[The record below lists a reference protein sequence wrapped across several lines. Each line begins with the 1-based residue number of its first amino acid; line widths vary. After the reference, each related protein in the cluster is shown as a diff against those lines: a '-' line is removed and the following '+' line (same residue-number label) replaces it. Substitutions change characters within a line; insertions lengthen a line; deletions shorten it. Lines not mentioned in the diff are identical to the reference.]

1 MSSTPP
7 PLSSASSETNSP
19 SPTTPLTELKADPS
33 DTLQFLLQ
41 TMAQAHSQA
50 NAIHSL
56 PTATQGS
63 ADSSFDSSSEP
74 DWASISAW
82 AQHPQHDAK
91 FDLNSDFNFSLPMD
105 LDFDQNMAVDPSALH
120 FTTIFDQSAFSMPPN
135 EGSFLMSNEMVP
147 NNQMLFPH
155 PPAEEQPSWPP
166 SHPDSRSGRRLSIT
180 SSSSSSGAS
189 LSPVMEP
196 ASAVGCSP
204 PSEVN
209 LNDPASELAQ
219 RVRQMAGV
227 TLAVPVSAQVQQL
240 AAAGGQS
247 KLPIPRLKQP
257 STSAPA
263 PKRVQKASPPPAAD
277 LETPTASSSTSSPS
291 ASPPAEQAQSPQ
303 SDTPSAAPTQT
314 VIGRP
319 KTSHTTIERR
329 YRTNLNARITGLKQ
343 SVPALRVL
351 EIKAGEPSPYND
363 VVDSRGF
370 VDGVKVARK
379 MSKANILGKATEY
392 IRMDRV
398 LKKREARLKREQD
411 GLKSLIGGLVG
422 GPALL
427 KEWERE
433 WRERFGGEEKDEI
446 EDDDNAGSDDDEGDG
461 DDSDGEDDE
470 GRARKKAKVAKPPK
484 KEKPYRPPPPPPAP
498 GVPGAVPEK
507 RKRGRPRKNPLPTP
521 AASIAP
527 SPVIPS
533 TPATMSSVFPAE
545 QPMQDP
551 FGQPMQTQQAPAQ
564 QYLLAVFAFF
574 SVFNSPLTGSHRP
587 HASQPH
593 AHHGTVLTP
602 HSPTQTQVPIATS
615 SGYGLHEVVQA
626 AHLLVST
633 LVFFYVLVPWLS
645 SVLRQSGVLLR
656 LSSAFSRT
664 GKTGFAAA
672 SPLDSKHKART
683 RAALTEALSPAA
695 RGSHH
700 EPAHLRAALGVTTG
714 VLGLLQSVIKAA
726 RRDRGIELNQLEQR
740 AWVRLGELI
749 AFDGSVGATTR
760 LQTFWCMSWHI
771 STFAASTTDLSTLAL
786 IIRPVSASKAS
797 ELWERARKREFL
809 RAHEKIVLNNMTV
822 EDAADWLAKWRKWHD
837 TERKGRCTAC
847 EKRTPL
853 GVLAAILIR
862 ERLRK
867 HAASLF
873 VRTVVRA
880 EDASRRANSAYD
892 SEDECEE
899 EPLYTFDAEKDFQE
913 EQERKETVEAGKSIG
928 GRTAELAILLER
940 IWDTGFYTPDDALPA
955 PRRRSGSDASA
966 DSPDVDAD
974 CEDEEDLASQDE
986 AEIRALLTATLIYR
1000 RIFPSAI
1007 PGAPACVL
1015 SPPPSPSR
1023 RNARLH
1029 MALRTALGSPAFEY
1043 GCAADGSAS
1052 GRLEDPELG
1061 AALEDARDRVVDMLV
1076 EFEKACRRGE
1086 RSFDD

>member
-1 MSSTPP
+1 MSTPP
-7 PLSSASSETNSP
+7 PLSSSSSSTNSP
-19 SPTTPLTELKADPS
+19 SPTTPHTELKSDPS
-33 DTLQFLLQ
+33 DTLELLLQ
-41 TMAQAHSQA
+41 TMAHAQSQAHTQ
-50 NAIHSL
+50 
-56 PTATQGS
+56 QGS
-63 ADSSFDSSSEP
+63 DSSFESNNEP
-74 DWASISAW
+74 DWTQLSAW
-82 AQHPQHDAK
+82 TQPQDQK
-91 FDLNSDFNFSLPMD
+91 FDLSSDFNFSLPMD
-105 LDFDQNMAVDPSALH
+105 LDFDQSMVVDPSALH
-120 FTTIFDQSAFSMPPN
+120 FNTIFDQSAFTMPAG
-135 EGSFLMSNEMVP
+135 EGSFMMSNEMAP
-147 NNQMLFPH
+147 NSQLLYPDS
-155 PPAEEQPSWPP
+155 EESSSWPQ
-166 SHPDSRSGRRLSIT
+166 SHPDSHTGRRLSIT

-196 ASAVGCSP
+196 AASVSSSP

-209 LNDPASELAQ
+209 LTDPASELAQ

-240 AAAGGQS
+240 AAAGGQA

-257 STSAPA
+257 SAPAPA
-263 PKRVQKASPPPAAD
+263 PKRSPKTSPPPEAD
-277 LETPTASSSTSSPS
+277 LSASSTPSSS
-291 ASPPAEQAQSPQ
+291 DQAQSPSSDVQ
-303 SDTPSAAPTQT
+303 SMPPTQT

-363 VVDSRGF
+363 IVDSRGF

-392 IRMDRV
+392 IRV

-411 GLKSLIGGLVG
+411 GLKSLISGLVG

-446 EDDDNAGSDDDEGDG
+446 EGEDAGASDDEDGDG

-484 KEKPYRPPPPPPAP
+484 KEKPYRPPPPPPVP

-507 RKRGRPRKNPLPTP
+507 RKRGRPRKNPLPPTP
-521 AASIAP
+521 VTATNPSPMVAAP
-527 SPVIPS
+527 SAAV
-533 TPATMSSVFPAE
+533 ATVFPAD
-545 QPMQDP
+545 QPLQETYMQSMP
-551 FGQPMQTQQAPAQ
+551 QQSAPGQQPTQ

-574 SVFNSPLTGSHRP
+574 SVFNSPLTSSHHS
-587 HASQPH
+587 HAASH
-593 AHHGTVLTP
+593 SHTRHGTVLTP
-602 HSPTQTQVPIATS
+602 HSPTDTQMPVPSS
-615 SGYGLHEVVQA
+615 SGYGFHEVVQV

-645 SVLRQSGVLLR
+645 GALKQSSFLSRISSVFGRSEKDVTPVSAQHK
-656 LSSAFSRT
+656 SS
-664 GKTGFAAA
+664 
-672 SPLDSKHKART
+672 T
-683 RAALTEALSPAA
+683 RAALMAALSPAA
-695 RGSHH
+695 RGCDDESTQ
-700 EPAHLRAALGVTTG
+700 LRAALGVSTG
-714 VLGLLQSVIKAA
+714 LVGLLQSVIKAA
-726 RRDRGIELNQLEQR
+726 RKDRGIELNQLEQR
-740 AWVRLGELI
+740 AWVRVGELT
-749 AFDGSVGATTR
+749 AFDGSIGMTTR

-771 STFAASTTDLSTLAL
+771 SPFAASTTDLSTLAL
-786 IIRPVSASKAS
+786 IIRPVSASKAT
-797 ELWERARKREFL
+797 ELWERARQREFL

-822 EDAADWLAKWRKWHD
+822 EGAADWLAKWRRWHE

-853 GVLAAILIR
+853 GILAAILIR

-873 VRTVVRA
+873 VRTVVRS
-880 EDASRRANSAYD
+880 EESSRRAKPTYD
-892 SEDECEE
+892 TDDEDN
-899 EPLYTFDAEKDFQE
+899 EPLHEYNAERDYQE
-913 EQERKETVEAGKSIG
+913 EQERKETIEAGKSIG
-928 GRTAELAILLER
+928 GRTAELAMLLER
-940 IWDTGFYTPDDALPA
+940 IWDAGFPTSEDVLAA
-955 PRRRSGSDASA
+955 PRPRARSGSDS
-966 DSPDVDAD
+966 SGRNPDVDAD

-1000 RIFPSAI
+1000 RIFPSTI
-1007 PGAPACVL
+1007 PACAPGVAAFVL

-1043 GCAADGSAS
+1043 GVD

-1076 EFEKACRRGE
+1076 DFDKACRRGG
-1086 RSFDD
+1086 RSFD

>member
-1 MSSTPP
+1 MSTPP
-7 PLSSASSETNSP
+7 PLSSASSSTNSP
-19 SPTTPLTELKADPS
+19 SPTTPHTELKADPS
-33 DTLQFLLQ
+33 DTLEFLLQ
-41 TMAQAHSQA
+41 TMAQAQAHSHQ
-50 NAIHSL
+50 S
-56 PTATQGS
+56 S
-63 ADSSFDSSSEP
+63 DSSFDSSAEP
-74 DWASISAW
+74 DWASLSAW
-82 AQHPQHDAK
+82 TQSQEQQK
-91 FDLNSDFNFSLPMD
+91 FDLTSDFNFSLPMD

-120 FTTIFDQSAFSMPPN
+120 FTTIFDQSAFTMPQG
-135 EGSFLMSNEMVP
+135 EGSFLMSNEMAP
-147 NNQMLFPH
+147 NNQMLFPNGAN
-155 PPAEEQPSWPP
+155 PGGDESSWPS
-166 SHPDSRSGRRLSIT
+166 SHLEPRTGRRLSVT

-196 ASAVGCSP
+196 VSAVSSSP
-204 PSEVN
+204 PYEVN
-209 LNDPASELAQ
+209 LSDPASELAQ
-219 RVRQMAGV
+219 RVRQAAGV

-240 AAAGGQS
+240 AAAGGQA
-247 KLPIPRLKQP
+247 KLPIPRLKQASVP
-257 STSAPA
+257 APA
-263 PKRVQKASPPPAAD
+263 PKRTTKSSPPPEVD
-277 LETPTASSSTSSPS
+277 LSAPSTSSSPS
-291 ASPPAEQAQSPQ
+291 SEQAQSPSS
-303 SDTPSAAPTQT
+303 SDTPAPPTQT

-351 EIKAGEPSPYND
+351 EVKAGEPNPYND

-392 IRMDRV
+392 IRV

-411 GLKSLIGGLVG
+411 GLKSLISGLVG

-433 WRERFGGEEKDEI
+433 WRDRFGGEEKDEI
-446 EDDDNAGSDDDEGDG
+446 EYDDAGAGSDDDEGEG
-461 DDSDGEDDE
+461 DDSDGDDDE

-484 KEKPYRPPPPPPAP
+484 KEKPYRPPPPPPVP

-507 RKRGRPRKNPLPTP
+507 RKRGRPRKVPLPPAPIAP
-521 AASIAP
+521 AAPHP
-527 SPVIPS
+527 SAQA
-533 TPATMSSVFPAE
+533 TPATLSTVFSAE
-545 QPMQDP
+545 PSLQEQYMQAAPQPVVQSHQ
-551 FGQPMQTQQAPAQ
+551 QPTQ

-574 SVFNSPLTGSHRP
+574 SVFNSPLTASHRP
-587 HASQPH
+587 QPSH
-593 AHHGTVLTP
+593 HQAHHGTVLTP
-602 HSPTQTQVPIATS
+602 FQPTETQVPVSTS
-615 SGYGLHEVVQA
+615 SGYGLHDVVQA

-645 SVLRQSGVLLR
+645 GTLRQSGVLAR
-656 LSSAFSRT
+656 LSSAFSRSRS
-664 GKTGFAAA
+664 KEVPVVSVA
-672 SPLDSKHKART
+672 DSRHKATT
-683 RAALTEALSPAA
+683 RAALMEALSLST
-695 RGSHH
+695 RGSQD

-749 AFDGSVGATTR
+749 AFDGSVGPTTR

-786 IIRPVSASKAS
+786 IIRPVSASKAT
-797 ELWERARKREFL
+797 ELWDRARQREFL

-822 EDAADWLAKWRKWHD
+822 EGAADWLAKWRKWHE

-853 GVLAAILIR
+853 GILAAILIR

-880 EDASRRANSAYD
+880 EDASRRANAAYD
-892 SEDECEE
+892 SDDDESD
-899 EPLYTFDAEKDFQE
+899 EPLYKYNAEKDYQE
-913 EQERKETVEAGKSIG
+913 ELERKETIEAGKSIG
-928 GRTAELAILLER
+928 GRTAELATLLER
-940 IWDTGFYTPDDALPA
+940 IWDTGFYTTDDALPA
-955 PRRRSGSDASA
+955 PAPRQRSGSES
-966 DSPDVDAD
+966 STGRNPDVDAD
-974 CEDEEDLASQDE
+974 CEDDEDLASQDE
-986 AEIRALLTATLIYR
+986 TEIRALLTATLIYR
-1000 RIFPSAI
+1000 RIFPSTI
-1007 PGAPACVL
+1007 PACASTSGSGTPAFVL

-1043 GCAADGSAS
+1043 GAD

-1076 EFEKACRRGE
+1076 DFEKACRRGE